1 MVNYIVIMECFARK
15 GSSEGKDG
23 MARHGRKRKIWPLL
37 LAALVLFALWENRSI
52 QTEDFTFASARLPE
66 GLAGLRIV
74 QLSDLHGAEFGQ
86 DNARLLAAV
95 ERAEPDLI
103 LVTGDLVDEDTA
115 EPAAYAGR
123 VGAAL
128 TAIAPTYFVTGNH
141 EWALGT
147 AGAESV
153 KQALRLSGVTVL
165 SNEAVELTLTGPS
178 GGEGK
183 MVLAGVDDP
192 NAYADQKTPEELA
205 AEVYADWGDPFWLL
219 LAHRNNR
226 FDGGYCRFGADLTLC
241 GHAHGGIWRL
251 PGTDGLIDTHQQWF
265 PSFTSGF
272 YPCTDGG
279 HPASWVFVS
288 RGLGNSPRWAL
299 RLFNRPQVAVI
310 TLEKDNAT

>member
-1 MVNYIVIMECFARK
+1 MSPGI
-15 GSSEGKDG
+15 S
-23 MARHGRKRKIWPLL
+23 W
-37 LAALVLFALWENRSI
+37 
-52 QTEDFTFASARLPE
+52 T
-66 GLAGLRIV
+66 
-74 QLSDLHGAEFGQ
+74 
-86 DNARLLAAV
+86 
-95 ERAEPDLI
+95 
-103 LVTGDLVDEDTA
+103 
-115 EPAAYAGR
+115 
-123 VGAAL
+123 L

-147 AGAESV
+147 AAAERV

-178 GGEGK
+178 GGEGTLI
-183 MVLAGVDDP
+183 LAGVDDP
-192 NAYADQKTPEELA
+192 NAYADQKTPEQLA
-205 AEVYADWGDPFWLL
+205 AEVYAQWGDPFWLL

-272 YPCTDGG
+272 YPCGDGG
-279 HPASWVFVS
+279 HPVSRVFVS